1 MNAKKADRTR
11 TCGRKDALQFLARAE
26 SHLEAIELL
35 EHDLPDSAANLAV
48 SVAINASD
56 AVCCAR
62 LGEHSQGADHSA
74 AVSLL
79 QSVAPGGKA
88 MAKDLSRILAKKYDA
103 EYRQTALS
111 TNDAK
116 KVIEW
121 TRRLVDNARDAVDR
135 D

>member
-48 SVAINASD
+48 SVAIIASD